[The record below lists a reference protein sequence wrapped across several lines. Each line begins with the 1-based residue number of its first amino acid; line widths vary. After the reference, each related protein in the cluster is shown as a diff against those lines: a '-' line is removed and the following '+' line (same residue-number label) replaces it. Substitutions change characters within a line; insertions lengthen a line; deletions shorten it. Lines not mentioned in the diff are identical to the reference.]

1 MKRKLITILAI
12 AAVLLFAA
20 GAYILMFHSQVSVE
34 YYLAKGDAAMENE
47 KYSKAVGYFRSALE
61 LAEDDPQISIQLANA
76 YKYSGNYTK
85 AEYTLVRAITADPS
99 RTALYVA
106 LSRIYVEQ
114 EKFLDA
120 DLLLSRAS
128 NADVKAE
135 LEAMRPAAPVLTPD
149 AGYYSDYITVSASC
163 VAGRIFLS
171 TDGVYPSNE
180 SHLYKNPVALEQGE
194 TIIYALVVDDSGLT
208 SPIREAAYT
217 VAGVVEPITLSDSG
231 LNTLVRK
238 LLGKGND
245 DVIMT
250 NELWGIEKM
259 TLTADVKELR
269 QLSHFI
275 GLKELKMNSAAVSD
289 LSVLTTLPLL
299 QKLDLSGC
307 ILSAANLRTIGEL
320 TRLNELNLSTCAVTN
335 IDALANLKKLTVLNL
350 SNNVITDVMALTQMT
365 ALTDLDLSNNPITA
379 LQSLQYC
386 ANLDKLN
393 LSGCEIESLEALAGL
408 VNLKGLNLSNNSI
421 SSLEPL
427 QNCISLEN
435 LDVSYNNLKN
445 IAAVEKLTALQEFS
459 ASHNQIAT
467 LPKMP
472 AKLIRVDLSYNKL
485 TKIDGLQNR
494 SMLNHVN
501 IDYNKVADILPLKN
515 CYNLVQLD
523 AWNNPITSG
532 VTTLTNQSVIVNW
545 NPNYKG

>member
-1 MKRKLITILAI
+1 MKRTLIITLAVV
-12 AAVLLFAA
+12 AVLLFAV

-34 YYLAKGDAAMENE
+34 YYLAKGDSAMENE
-47 KYSKAVGYFRSALE
+47 KYSKAVSYFRSALE

-76 YKYSGNYTK
+76 YKASGNYTK
-85 AEYTLVRAITADPS
+85 AEYTLVSAITADPS

-120 DLLLSRAS
+120 DLLLSRAA

-135 LEAMRPAAPVLTPD
+135 LEAMRPATPVLTPD
-149 AGYYSDYITVSASC
+149 AGYYSDYVTVSASC

-171 TDGVYPSNE
+171 SDGAYPSNE
-180 SHLYKNPVALEQGE
+180 SHLYKDPVALSPGE
-194 TIIYALVVDDSGLT
+194 TIIYALVVDDSGLI
-208 SPIREAAYT
+208 SPIRKATYT
-217 VAGVVEPITLSDSG
+217 VAGVIEPITFSDNA
-231 LNTLVRK
+231 LDALVRK
-238 LLGKGND
+238 TLGKGAE

-250 NELWGIEKM
+250 NELWGIEKL
-259 TLTADVKELR
+259 TLSADVKELR
-269 QLSHFI
+269 QLSNFI
-275 GLKELKMNSAAVSD
+275 GLKELKMNSVAVSD

-299 QKLDLSGC
+299 QKLDVSGC
-307 ILSAANLRTIGEL
+307 ILSAAHLRTIGEL
-320 TRLNELNLSTCAVTN
+320 TQLNELNLSTCAATN
-335 IDALANLKKLTVLNL
+335 IDALANLKKLTILDL

-365 ALTDLDLSNNPITA
+365 ALTELNLSNNPITA

-386 ANLDKLN
+386 EKLDKLN
-393 LSGCEIESLEALAGL
+393 LSGCDIESLEALSGL
-408 VNLKGLNLSNNSI
+408 VNLKSLNLSNNKI
-421 SSLEPL
+421 SSIEPL
-427 QNCISLEN
+427 QNCVSLEN
-435 LDVSYNNLKN
+435 LDISYNTVKD
-445 IAAVEKLTALQEFS
+445 ITTVEKLTALQDFS
-459 ASHNQIAT
+459 AGHNTIAS

-494 SMLNHVN
+494 SMLNYLN

-515 CYNLVQLD
+515 CYNLVQID

>member
-1 MKRKLITILAI
+1 MKRKLITILAVV
-12 AAVLLFAA
+12 AVLLFAA

-34 YYLAKGDAAMENE
+34 YYLAKGDSAMENE
-47 KYSKAVGYFRSALE
+47 NYSKAVRHFRSALE

-76 YKYSGNYTK
+76 YKSSGNYTK
-85 AEYTLVRAITADPS
+85 AEYTLVQAITADPS

-135 LEAMRPAAPVLTPD
+135 LESMRPAAPVLTPD
-149 AGYYSDYITVSASC
+149 AGYYSDYVTVSASC

-171 TDGVYPSNE
+171 TDGAYPSNE
-180 SHLYKNPVALEQGE
+180 GHLYKKPVALEQGE
-194 TIIYALVVDDSGLT
+194 TIIHALVVDDSGLI
-208 SPIREAAYT
+208 SPIREAVYT
-217 VAGVVEPITLSDSG
+217 VAGVVEPITFSDSG

-238 LLGKGND
+238 LLAKGND

-386 ANLDKLN
+386 ANLDTLN

-408 VNLKGLNLSNNSI
+408 VNLKGLNLSNNNI

-427 QNCISLEN
+427 NNCVSLEH
-435 LDVSYNNLKN
+435 LDVSYNNLKD
-445 IAAVEKLTALQEFS
+445 IAPVENLSALQEFS

-472 AKLIRVDLSYNKL
+472 AQLIRVDLSYNKL
-485 TKIDGLQNR
+485 TEIEGLQNR
-494 SMLNHVN
+494 SMLNYVN

-532 VTTLTNQSVIVNW
+532 VTTLSNQSVVVNW